1 MEIFTPVSGFSVSGR
16 TPGPLFSVSGR
27 TPGPPFSVSGRTPV
41 HLLLVSGRT
50 PDVIKCVD
58 ETTSAIQD
66 NVLLPTQELV
76 VVRGGDNPNYCPR
89 HQIHAA
95 SVGKLHQLPEHVRL
109 KARHS
114 ESGVGAAV
122 MINLRENIS

>member
-27 TPGPPFSVSGRTPV
+27 TPSTLFSVSGRTPV

-58 ETTSAIQD
+58 ETTSIYAES
-66 NVLLPTQELV
+66 LPNFLQILQNIFMFFLV
-76 VVRGGDNPNYCPR
+76 
-89 HQIHAA
+89 
-95 SVGKLHQLPEHVRL
+95 
-109 KARHS
+109 
-114 ESGVGAAV
+114 
-122 MINLRENIS
+122 